1 MPYGLIRSTTP
12 IRATPKQS
20 PRVVTRMHTAS
31 SRATL
36 DIMLEVLDKG
46 YARVTNLN
54 GDYSDDCARSVLQA
68 MEERH
73 YLHRVRDRA
82 HTYYIGYEL
91 SMALSAREVDH
102 AFVDLGNVG
111 DMTYEEYQDAF
122 LSALEDEIPGDEQ

>member
-1 MPYGLIRSTTP
+1 
-12 IRATPKQS
+12 
-20 PRVVTRMHTAS
+20 MHTAS

-36 DIMLEVLDKG
+36 DILLEVLDKG

-54 GDYSDDCARSVLQA
+54 GDYSDDRARSVLQA

-91 SMALSAREVDH
+91 SMALSARGVNH
-102 AFVDLGNVG
+102 AFVDLKRNVS
-111 DMTYEEYQDAF
+111 DMTYDEYQAAF
-122 LSALEDEIPGDEQ
+122 LDELENEIPGDEQ